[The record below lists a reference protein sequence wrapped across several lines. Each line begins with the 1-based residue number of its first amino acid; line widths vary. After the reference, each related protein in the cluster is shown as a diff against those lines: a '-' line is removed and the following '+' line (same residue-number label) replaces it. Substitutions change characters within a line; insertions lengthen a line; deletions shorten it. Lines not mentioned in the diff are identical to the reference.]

1 MRNVMVLAGKEFKGL
16 LRMPLGFILLAV
28 YALVSGMVLMTMLY
42 LFDNKLARVMQQAN
56 SASASKLIIDVQVVV
71 VAPYLLNVAALL
83 IFIVPFIT
91 MRVFAEEKRS
101 RSLEILVSYPL
112 SVWEIVAGKFLGIA
126 GFMMMMLSISAVHLG
141 ILYIASSPE
150 ILPMLGGFLGLL
162 LLGMTLI
169 IIGLFVSSLT
179 LGQIEAAVLTLGLF
193 LIMVMSG
200 EVAGE
205 GATLG
210 QKALGLISPLNH
222 FQDFGR
228 GVLSIPNICYFI
240 SISLL
245 FFALTMRGVDL
256 LKWRG

>member
-16 LRMPLGFILLAV
+16 LRMPLGYVLLAV

-42 LFDNKLARVMQQAN
+42 LFDDKLARVMQQAN
-56 SASASKLIIDVQVVV
+56 TATSQKLIIDVQVVV
-71 VAPYLLNVAALL
+71 IAPYLLNVAALL
-83 IFIVPFIT
+83 IFIVPFVT

-112 SVWEIVAGKFLGIA
+112 SVWEIVAGKFIGIC
-126 GFMMMMLSISAVHLG
+126 GFMFMLLSISALHLVV
-141 ILYIASSPE
+141 LYLASSPE
-150 ILPMLGGFLGLL
+150 ILPMLGGFLGLI

-169 IIGLFVSSLT
+169 VIGLFVSSLSM
-179 LGQIEAAVLTLGLF
+179 GQVEAAVLTLGLF
-193 LIMVMSG
+193 LVMVMSG

-205 GATLG
+205 GTTLA
-210 QKALGLISPLNH
+210 QQVLGLISPLSH
-222 FQDFGR
+222 FEEFGR
-228 GVLSIPNICYFI
+228 GVLSLSSVSYFL
-240 SISLL
+240 SATML